1 MIQLNV
7 YTKMITKVPA
17 LAIVGNNTT
26 KPPIKIKVPK
36 YKGCR
41 TNLFKPEVIST
52 GVIDLMPLI
61 CRKYLL
67 IQTSIIINPVIL
79 KNDPIK
85 NISVEIFKI
94 NGDSTDD

>member
-1 MIQLNV
+1 
-7 YTKMITKVPA
+7 MITKVPA
-17 LAIVGNNTT
+17 LAIVGNKTT

-52 GVIDLMPLI
+52 GVIDLIPLI

-67 IQTSIIINPVIL
+67 IQTSIMANPVSTR
-79 KNDPIK
+79 NDPIK
-85 NISVEIFKI
+85 IIAVETLKM
-94 NGDSTDD
+94 NGDNAAD